1 MKLKAM
7 TWNLMY
13 IGAILC
19 AIICVAMVYKI
30 TTTQDTTDEWII
42 WTCVIIGFSLFGFG
56 FVYEG
61 RNKDTTSEPKE
72 LSKEIG

>member
-1 MKLKAM
+1 
-7 TWNLMY
+7 MY

-61 RNKDTTSEPKE
+61 RNKDATLEPE
-72 LSKEIG
+72 MLSKEIGQKSA

>member
-1 MKLKAM
+1 MKFKAM
-7 TWNLMY
+7 TSKLMY

-19 AIICVAMVYKI
+19 ALICVIMVYKI

-42 WTCVIIGFSLFGFG
+42 LTCVIIGFSLFGLG

-61 RNKDTTSEPKE
+61 RNKDINPEK
-72 LSKEIG
+72 GHF